1 LRPLRLELKGF
12 TCYREHVEIDFDGLD
27 LFVISGPTGSGKSS
41 LVDAIAYALY
51 GRVPRVGSEIK
62 DCIAQ
67 GLDRMWVALEFAVGN
82 QRYRVFR
89 STSRRGQAS
98 VQSTSR
104 RGHPSVES
112 TSRRGQASVQL
123 EEQHDG
129 QWTAL
134 EGRAEAVNER
144 VKQLVGLDYDAFT
157 RSVLLPQGQFQ
168 LFLAGEPEQRRR
180 VLQEL
185 LRLDIYARIST
196 RSGQLATAARD
207 RAEEIARRLRED
219 YAEATPEALK
229 DKRRLHRE
237 LTRQLKDLEDELQHA
252 TEGQRLAERLA
263 DARRDEVSR
272 REELREASESYEKA
286 RQLVESGEEEVSN
299 ISAELAAVQEALDAN
314 PFDPSLLTSLKLALA
329 LSQDLDRL
337 EETLAR
343 LAKEE
348 ADLRV
353 QLARAGELLAQV
365 EAEQVAA
372 EEETRLAREELEKLR
387 RQHAADYLRRDLRP
401 GDPCPVCL
409 QTIGQVPPQAHP
421 PLDKADARLK
431 QAERGEQ
438 DARAAATKA
447 DKGLSVLR
455 QSLAGLQREADTARQ
470 ERDRKEGELAQ
481 HLPPGQERSSASLEV
496 SVRGQ
501 ESAQVEQKR
510 LEEDRQQMEGSLRG
524 REQAV
529 YEARQQLA
537 GLEARAQAAEEA
549 LKKAEAEAAR
559 LSKEL
564 LELAQARGWTEVR
577 DRLAAGQDALP
588 AITARVESSRQVRER
603 IAGELAVLQEKV
615 AQLVR
620 DIQRARELREEE
632 GARRQEAAVAR
643 ELADLLRADRFQ
655 AFVQEEALR
664 ILAEDG
670 TRHLQELSGGRYAFD
685 VKGQEFLVADHWNA
699 DETRSVKTL
708 SGGETFLASL
718 ALALALAERLPGL
731 AGAQGQIAL
740 ESLFLDEG
748 FGTLDVDT
756 LEVVA
761 QALEALRSGNRMVCL
776 ITHVRELA
784 ERMPACIEVVK
795 TQSGSRIVA
804 N

>member
-1 LRPLRLELKGF
+1 MRPLRLELEGF
-12 TCYREHVEIDFDGLD
+12 TSYREHVEIDFDGLD

-67 GLDRMWVALEFAVGN
+67 GLDRMWVALEFAVGD

-89 STSRRGQAS
+89 STSHRGQ
-98 VQSTSR
+98 ST
-104 RGHPSVES
+104 
-112 TSRRGQASVQL
+112 AQL
-123 EEQHDG
+123 ERRRDG
-129 QWTAL
+129 AWVAL
-134 EGRAEAVNER
+134 EGRAQAVNEC

-168 LFLAGEPEQRRR
+168 LFLAGEPQQRRR
-180 VLQEL
+180 VLHEL

-219 YAEATPEALK
+219 YAEVTPGALR
-229 DKRRLHRE
+229 DKRRLQRE
-237 LTRQLKDLEDELQHA
+237 LTRQLKDLEEELQQA

-263 DARRDEVSR
+263 DARRDEISR
-272 REELREASESYEKA
+272 REELREASESYEA
-286 RQLVESGEEEVSN
+286 ASQLVGKGEEELSN
-299 ISAELAAVQEALDAN
+299 ITDQLAAVQEALNVN
-314 PFDPSLLTSLKLALA
+314 PFDPLLLASLKLALA
-329 LSQDLDRL
+329 AARDLGRL
-337 EETLAR
+337 DESLVGLAG
-343 LAKEE
+343 EE
-348 ADLRV
+348 ADLRA
-353 QLARAGELLAQV
+353 QLARAGELLTQAV
-365 EAEQVAA
+365 AEQAA
-372 EEETRLAREELEKLR
+372 VEEETRLARQELESLR

-409 QTIGQVPPQAHP
+409 QTIGRVPPQAHP

-431 QAERGEQ
+431 QAERREEE
-438 DARAAATKA
+438 ARATTIKA
-447 DKGLSVLR
+447 EKRLSVVQ
-455 QSLAGLQREADTARQ
+455 QSLADLQRQADTARQ

-481 HLPPGQERSSASLEV
+481 HLPAGQDSSVPALEAAV
-496 SVRGQ
+496 GHQ
-501 ESAQVEQKR
+501 ESAQEEQKR
-510 LEEDRQQMEGSLRG
+510 LQKDHQRLEGSLRG

-529 YEARQQLA
+529 NEAKQQLA
-537 GLEARAQAAEEA
+537 GLEAKAQAAAEA
-549 LKKAEAEAAR
+549 LKKAEAEVAR
-559 LSKEL
+559 LSKGL
-564 LELAQARGWTEVR
+564 LELAQARGWAEVR
-577 DRLAAGQDALP
+577 DRLAVGQDALP
-588 AITARVESSRQVRER
+588 AITDRVETSREARDNG
-603 IAGELAVLQEKV
+603 AAELAVLQERV
-615 AQLVR
+615 AQLER

-670 TRHLQELSGGRYAFD
+670 TRHLEELSGGRYAFD

-731 AGAQGQIAL
+731 AGAQGQITL

-776 ITHVRELA
+776 VTHVRELA
-784 ERMPACIEVVK
+784 ERMPARIEVVK
-795 TQSGSRIVA
+795 TQSGSRVVVT
-804 N
+804 

>member
-1 LRPLRLELKGF
+1 LRPLRLELEGF
-12 TCYREHVEIDFDGLD
+12 TSYREHAEIDFDGLD

-67 GLDRMWVALEFAVGN
+67 GLDRMWVALEFAVGD

-89 STSRRGQAS
+89 SSSHRGQ
-98 VQSTSR
+98 
-104 RGHPSVES
+104 PSV
-112 TSRRGQASVQL
+112 RL
-123 EEQHDG
+123 EEQRDG

-134 EGRAEAVNER
+134 EGKAEAVNER
-144 VKQLVGLDYDAFT
+144 VKHLVGLDYDAFT

-168 LFLAGEPEQRRR
+168 LFLAGEPQQRRR

-185 LRLDIYARIST
+185 LRLDVYARVST

-207 RAEEIARRLRED
+207 RAEDIARRLRED
-219 YAEATPEALK
+219 YAEATPGVLK
-229 DKRRLHRE
+229 EKRGLQRE
-237 LTRQLKDLEDELQHA
+237 LARQLKGLDAELEQA
-252 TEGQRLAERLA
+252 TEGQRRAERLA
-263 DARRDEVSR
+263 DARRDEVSWR
-272 REELREASESYEKA
+272 DEFRKASESHEKA
-286 RQLVESGEEEVSN
+286 SQLVESGEEEVSN

-343 LAKEE
+343 LAAEE
-348 ADLRV
+348 TDLRV
-353 QLARAGELLAQV
+353 QLARAGELLA
-365 EAEQVAA
+365 EAEAAQAAA
-372 EEETRLAREELEKLR
+372 EEETRLARQELEKLR
-387 RQHAADYLRRDLRP
+387 RQHAADDLRRDLRP

-409 QTIGQVPPQAHP
+409 QTVGEVPPQAHP
-421 PLDKADARLK
+421 PLDQADARLK
-431 QAERGEQ
+431 QAERREQ

-455 QSLAGLQREADTARQ
+455 QSLAGLQRQADTVRQ

-481 HLPPGQERSSASLEV
+481 DLPPGHDRSLDSLGASAGQQE
-496 SVRGQ
+496 Q
-501 ESAQVEQKR
+501 AQAEQKR
-510 LEEDRQQMEGSLRG
+510 LQKDHQRLESDLREKQRVVNETKRQLS
-524 REQAV
+524 
-529 YEARQQLA
+529 
-537 GLEARAQAAEEA
+537 GLEGRVEAAGEA
-549 LKKAEAEAAR
+549 LKKAEEEVAR
-559 LSKEL
+559 LSREL
-564 LELAQARGWTEVR
+564 LELAQAQGWIEVCQ
-577 DRLAAGQDALP
+577 RLAAGQDPFP
-588 AITARVESSRQVRER
+588 AAAARAQSCRDVRNS
-603 IAGELAVLQEKV
+603 AAAELAVLEEKL
-615 AQLVR
+615 ARLEK
-620 DIQRARELREEE
+620 DIDRARELREEE
-632 GARRQEAAVAR
+632 AERRQEAAVAR

-670 TRHLQELSGGRYAFD
+670 TRHLEELSGGRYAFD
-685 VKGQEFLVADHWNA
+685 VRGQEFLVADHWNA

-731 AGAQGQIAL
+731 AAAEGQMTL

-784 ERMPACIEVVK
+784 ERMPARIEVIK
-795 TQSGSRIVA
+795 TQTGSRIVA
-804 N
+804 A

>member
-1 LRPLRLELKGF
+1 LRPLRLELEGF
-12 TCYREHVEIDFDGLD
+12 TSYREHVEIDFDGLD

-67 GLDRMWVALEFAVGN
+67 GLDRMWVALEFAVGD

-89 STSRRGQAS
+89 STSHRGQ
-98 VQSTSR
+98 ST
-104 RGHPSVES
+104 
-112 TSRRGQASVQL
+112 AQL
-123 EEQHDG
+123 ERRRDG
-129 QWTAL
+129 AWVAL
-134 EGRAEAVNER
+134 EGRAQAVNEC

-168 LFLAGEPEQRRR
+168 LFLAGEPQQRRR
-180 VLQEL
+180 VLHEL

-219 YAEATPEALK
+219 YAEATPGALR
-229 DKRRLHRE
+229 DKRRLQRE
-237 LTRQLKDLEDELQHA
+237 LTRQLKDLEEELQQA

-263 DARRDEVSR
+263 DARRDEISR
-272 REELREASESYEKA
+272 REELREASESYEA
-286 RQLVESGEEEVSN
+286 ASQLVEKGEEELSN
-299 ISAELAAVQEALDAN
+299 IADQLAAVQEALNVN
-314 PFDPSLLTSLKLALA
+314 PFDPLLLASLKLALA
-329 LSQDLDRL
+329 AARDLGRL
-337 EETLAR
+337 DESLVGLAG
-343 LAKEE
+343 EE
-348 ADLRV
+348 ADLRA
-353 QLARAGELLAQV
+353 QLARAGELLAQAV
-365 EAEQVAA
+365 AEQAAA
-372 EEETRLAREELEKLR
+372 EEETRLARQELESLR

-409 QTIGQVPPQAHP
+409 QTIGRVPPQAHP

-431 QAERGEQ
+431 QAERREEE
-438 DARAAATKA
+438 ARATTIKA
-447 DKGLSVLR
+447 EKRLSVVQ
-455 QSLAGLQREADTARQ
+455 QSLADLQRQADTARQ

-481 HLPPGQERSSASLEV
+481 HLPAGQDSSVPALEAAV
-496 SVRGQ
+496 GHQ
-501 ESAQVEQKR
+501 ESAQEEQKR
-510 LEEDRQQMEGSLRG
+510 LQKDHQRLEGSLRE

-529 YEARQQLA
+529 NEAKQQLA
-537 GLEARAQAAEEA
+537 GLEARAQAAAEA
-549 LKKAEAEAAR
+549 LKKAEAEVAR

-564 LELAQARGWTEVR
+564 LELAQARGWAEVR
-577 DRLAAGQDALP
+577 DRLAMGQDALP
-588 AITARVESSRQVRER
+588 AITARVETSREARDSG
-603 IAGELAVLQEKV
+603 AAELAVLQERV
-615 AQLVR
+615 AQLER

-632 GARRQEAAVAR
+632 GARREEAAVAR

-670 TRHLQELSGGRYAFD
+670 TRHLEELSGGRYAFD

-731 AGAQGQIAL
+731 AGAQGQITL

-776 ITHVRELA
+776 VTHVRELA
-784 ERMPACIEVVK
+784 ERMPARIEVVK
-795 TQSGSRIVA
+795 TQSGSRVVVT
-804 N
+804 